1 MTAWD
6 VAQMPAGKARREWS
20 VMLERTVHELQGLSG
35 ISLEHAPPPKKQIA
49 CTRSFGQPVS
59 TLPPLIEAVSEF
71 ATRAAEK
78 LRKGQQRA
86 GALQVFAHTSPHRP
100 GPRFY
105 KMATIQ
111 LQPPSSDTK
120 VLVGAAVAGLRA
132 IYDPGYQLVKAGV
145 MLLDLG
151 ATAVEQR
158 ELQLAD
164 PGTARDQ
171 SPLMEVLDRIN
182 GRWGKSTVHVASTS
196 DAALANSDWKMRQ
209 ERGTP
214 RYTAVLAEVP
224 IARA

>member
-1 MTAWD
+1 MTA
-6 VAQMPAGKARREWS
+6 
-20 VMLERTVHELQGLSG
+20 
-35 ISLEHAPPPKKQIA
+35 
-49 CTRSFGQPVS
+49 
-59 TLPPLIEAVSEF
+59 LPPLIEAVSEF

-78 LRKGQQRA
+78 LRQDQQRA
-86 GALQVFAHTSPHRP
+86 GALLVFAHTSPHRP

-132 IYDPGYQLVKAGV
+132 IYEPGYQLIKAGV

-151 ATAVEQR
+151 ATEVEQH
-158 ELQLAD
+158 ELQLVD
-164 PGTARDQ
+164 PTKVRDQ

-182 GRWGKSTVHVASTS
+182 SRWGKATVHVASTG
-196 DAALANSDWKMRQ
+196 DAAIVNSEWRMRQ
-209 ERGTP
+209 ERRTP
-214 RYTAVLAEVP
+214 RYTTVLEEVP